1 MKKVY
6 VVTDGEKAFIACKSK
21 EDAEDLVKMW
31 GKHWAYNVVEIPYID
46 IQEGSVI
53 PSYPTYKNK
62 STDVEPMP
70 FIGKPAIVNKGIEPT
85 PVVTCSEKNTFFSK
99 VPMDEVGMI

>member
-6 VVTDGEKAFIACKSK
+6 VVIDDEKAFIACKSK

-31 GKHWAYNVVEIPYID
+31 GKHCAYNVVEIPYID

-53 PSYPTYKNK
+53 PSYPTYK
-62 STDVEPMP
+62 SSEVEPMP
-70 FIGKPAIVNKGIEPT
+70 FVGKPASVKDAFP
-85 PVVTCSEKNTFFSK
+85 KA
-99 VPMDEVGMI
+99 PMDEVGMI

>member
-6 VVTDGEKAFIACKSK
+6 VVTDGEKAFMACKSK

-31 GKHWAYNVVEIPYID
+31 GKHYTYSVVEIPYID
-46 IQEGSVI
+46 VQEGSVI
-53 PSYPTYKNK
+53 PSYPMYRDN
-62 STDVEPMP
+62 DVEAML
-70 FIGKPAIVNKGIEPT
+70 FVGKPASVKDAFP
-85 PVVTCSEKNTFFSK
+85 K

>member
-31 GKHWAYNVVEIPYID
+31 GKHYVYSVVEIPYID

-53 PSYPTYKNK
+53 PSYPMYRDN
-62 STDVEPMP
+62 DVE
-70 FIGKPAIVNKGIEPT
+70 AIASQV
-85 PVVTCSEKNTFFSK
+85 
-99 VPMDEVGMI
+99 

>member
-31 GKHWAYNVVEIPYID
+31 DKHYTYSVVE
-46 IQEGSVI
+46 
-53 PSYPTYKNK
+53 
-62 STDVEPMP
+62 
-70 FIGKPAIVNKGIEPT
+70 
-85 PVVTCSEKNTFFSK
+85 
-99 VPMDEVGMI
+99 MIRWSI

>member
-6 VVTDGEKAFIACKSK
+6 VVTDGEKAFMACKSK

-31 GKHWAYNVVEIPYID
+31 GKHCTYSVVEIPYID
-46 IQEGSVI
+46 IQEDSVI
-53 PSYPTYKNK
+53 PSYPTYK
-62 STDVEPMP
+62 SHEVEPMP
-70 FIGKPAIVNKGIEPT
+70 FVGKSASVKDA
-85 PVVTCSEKNTFFSK
+85 FSK

>member
-31 GKHWAYNVVEIPYID
+31 GKHCAYSVVEIPYID

-53 PSYPTYKNK
+53 PSYPTYK
-62 STDVEPMP
+62 SHEVEPILRRFESETQTMP
-70 FIGKPAIVNKGIEPT
+70 FVGKPPTVAAKAPIV
-85 PVVTCSEKNTFFSK
+85 
-99 VPMDEVGMI
+99 

>member
-31 GKHWAYNVVEIPYID
+31 GKHYTYSVVEIPYID

-53 PSYPTYKNK
+53 PSYPTYK
-62 STDVEPMP
+62 SHEVEPIASRRFESETQTMP
-70 FIGKPAIVNKGIEPT
+70 FFGKPPT
-85 PVVTCSEKNTFFSK
+85 VTL
-99 VPMDEVGMI
+99 G

>member
-6 VVTDGEKAFIACKSK
+6 VVAFMACKTK

-31 GKHWAYNVVEIPYID
+31 GKHCAYSVVEIPYID

-53 PSYPTYKNK
+53 PSYPTYK
-62 STDVEPMP
+62 SSEVEPILRRFEPETQIMP
-70 FIGKPAIVNKGIEPT
+70 FVGK
-85 PVVTCSEKNTFFSK
+85 S
-99 VPMDEVGMI
+99 PMV

>member
-31 GKHWAYNVVEIPYID
+31 GKHCAYSVVEIPYID
-46 IQEGSVI
+46 IQGRSVI
-53 PSYPTYKNK
+53 PSYPTYK
-62 STDVEPMP
+62 SHEIEPMP
-70 FIGKPAIVNKGIEPT
+70 FVGKPASVKDAFP
-85 PVVTCSEKNTFFSK
+85 K

>member
-31 GKHWAYNVVEIPYID
+31 GKHYTYSVVEIPYID

-53 PSYPTYKNK
+53 PSYPTYK
-62 STDVEPMP
+62 SHEVESMP
-70 FIGKPAIVNKGIEPT
+70 FIGKPASCLASKPPT
-85 PVVTCSEKNTFFSK
+85 VAAKAPIAEYKWTKCDTN
-99 VPMDEVGMI
+99 M

>member
-31 GKHWAYNVVEIPYID
+31 GKHCTYSVVEIPYID

-53 PSYPTYKNK
+53 PSYPTYK
-62 STDVEPMP
+62 SSEVEPILRRFESETQTMP
-70 FIGKPAIVNKGIEPT
+70 FVGKPPT
-85 PVVTCSEKNTFFSK
+85 VTL
-99 VPMDEVGMI
+99 G

>member
-6 VVTDGEKAFIACKSK
+6 VVTDTGQKAFIACKSK

-31 GKHWAYNVVEIPYID
+31 GKHYTYSVVEIPYID

-53 PSYPTYKNK
+53 PSYPTYKKIK

-70 FIGKPAIVNKGIEPT
+70 FVGKSAS
-85 PVVTCSEKNTFFSK
+85 CFS
-99 VPMDEVGMI
+99 

>member
-6 VVTDGEKAFIACKSK
+6 VVTDTGQKAFIACKSK

-31 GKHWAYNVVEIPYID
+31 GKHCTYSVVEIPYID

-62 STDVEPMP
+62 SSEVEPIASRRFESETQTMP
-70 FIGKPAIVNKGIEPT
+70 FVGKPPT
-85 PVVTCSEKNTFFSK
+85 VTL
-99 VPMDEVGMI
+99 G

>member
-6 VVTDGEKAFIACKSK
+6 VVTDTGQKAFIACKSK

-31 GKHWAYNVVEIPYID
+31 SKHYTYSVVEIPYID

-62 STDVEPMP
+62 STDVEP
-70 FIGKPAIVNKGIEPT
+70 IASQV
-85 PVVTCSEKNTFFSK
+85 
-99 VPMDEVGMI
+99 

>member
-31 GKHWAYNVVEIPYID
+31 GKHYTYSVVEIPYID

-53 PSYPTYKNK
+53 PSYPTYK
-62 STDVEPMP
+62 SHEVDPILRRFESETQTMP
-70 FIGKPAIVNKGIEPT
+70 FVGKPASVKDA
-85 PVVTCSEKNTFFSK
+85 FSK

>member
-6 VVTDGEKAFIACKSK
+6 VVTDTGQKAFIACKSK

-31 GKHWAYNVVEIPYID
+31 GKHYTYSVVEIPYID

-53 PSYPTYKNK
+53 PSYPTYK
-62 STDVEPMP
+62 SHEVEPILRRFESETQTMP
-70 FIGKPAIVNKGIEPT
+70 FVGKPPT
-85 PVVTCSEKNTFFSK
+85 VTL
-99 VPMDEVGMI
+99 G

>member
-1 MKKVY
+1 MWLQIL
-6 VVTDGEKAFIACKSK
+6 GEKAFIACKSK

-31 GKHWAYNVVEIPYID
+31 GKHCTYSVVEIPYID

-70 FIGKPAIVNKGIEPT
+70 FIGKPPT
-85 PVVTCSEKNTFFSK
+85 VTL
-99 VPMDEVGMI
+99 G

>member
-6 VVTDGEKAFIACKSK
+6 VVTDSEKAFIACKSK

-31 GKHWAYNVVEIPYID
+31 GKHYTYSVVEIPYID

-53 PSYPTYKNK
+53 PSYPTYKN
-62 STDVEPMP
+62 SEVEPILRRFESETQTMP
-70 FIGKPAIVNKGIEPT
+70 FVGKPPT
-85 PVVTCSEKNTFFSK
+85 VTL
-99 VPMDEVGMI
+99 G

>member
-6 VVTDGEKAFIACKSK
+6 VVTNGKEVLIACESRS
-21 EDAEDLVKMW
+21 DAEDLVKLW
-31 GKHWAYNVVEIPYID
+31 GKHYAYSVVEIPYID

-53 PSYPTYKNK
+53 PSYPMYRDN
-62 STDVEPMP
+62 DVEPMP
-70 FIGKPAIVNKGIEPT
+70 FVGKPASVKDA
-85 PVVTCSEKNTFFSK
+85 FSK

>member
-1 MKKVY
+1 MWLQIL
-6 VVTDGEKAFIACKSK
+6 GEKAFIACKSK

-31 GKHWAYNVVEIPYID
+31 GKHCAYSVVEIPYID

-62 STDVEPMP
+62 SSEVEPILRR
-70 FIGKPAIVNKGIEPT
+70 FE
-85 PVVTCSEKNTFFSK
+85 SET
-99 VPMDEVGMI
+99 